1 MKKYHFQENE
11 PDFGLTVRL
20 DEIND
25 KVKELAADEADE
37 LGDANAFLD
46 AFESESFAPPK
57 RNPAEEEDTE
67 NEEYETDEETDGLT
81 GLIEEFGLNK
91 KTAGL
96 LLVLGIFACIIGFSF
111 VRCGFH
117 AEKKAAVTASADTP
131 LLIQADEGDGTYSA
145 YDIAAKE
152 RKTVLLTEA
161 TKLTDENGRS
171 VTKAALAVGDLF
183 AAELDRDGKTLLHA
197 DFSAVETEKATGL
210 TPDSKKR
217 TLSSEEK
224 SYSYDKETMV
234 FYNDEKISIDD
245 LASSDTLCL
254 KLLANTVWVIDVEE
268 YHGYILVENAD
279 TIKDGTIQI
288 DEEEAIPIENGMRLA
303 AAEGHHTVTVSGSNI
318 ETRTDALV
326 VEAGEE
332 TVYDLSRAQDKMGVI
347 IVKANIKDYKLYVNG
362 AVAESPVVLPMG
374 EYDLVILK
382 SGYTEWSKRVTL
394 QDDTLTVTAELQRD
408 MQYGTLTVTADVEGA
423 WVAVDGE
430 EYGTAPLQLNLPYG
444 THRVTVQKSGYT
456 TYKQTIEMQS
466 ETATLHATLA
476 E

>member
-1 MKKYHFQENE
+1 M
-11 PDFGLTVRL
+11 
-20 DEIND
+20 
-25 KVKELAADEADE
+25 
-37 LGDANAFLD
+37 
-46 AFESESFAPPK
+46 
-57 RNPAEEEDTE
+57 
-67 NEEYETDEETDGLT
+67 
-81 GLIEEFGLNK
+81 
-91 KTAGL
+91 
-96 LLVLGIFACIIGFSF
+96 
-111 VRCGFH
+111 
-117 AEKKAAVTASADTP
+117 
-131 LLIQADEGDGTYSA
+131 
-145 YDIAAKE
+145 
-152 RKTVLLTEA
+152 
-161 TKLTDENGRS
+161 
-171 VTKAALAVGDLF
+171 
-183 AAELDRDGKTLLHA
+183 
-197 DFSAVETEKATGL
+197 
-210 TPDSKKR
+210 
-217 TLSSEEK
+217 
-224 SYSYDKETMV
+224 
-234 FYNDEKISIDD
+234 
-245 LASSDTLCL
+245 
-254 KLLANTVWVIDVEE
+254 
-268 YHGYILVENAD
+268 
-279 TIKDGTIQI
+279 
-288 DEEEAIPIENGMRLA
+288 
-303 AAEGHHTVTVSGSNI
+303 
-318 ETRTDALV
+318 